1 MNKYFHTI
9 KALIKTFSPYN
20 YKILLKKEKGPKKK
34 KKTMSE
40 EEQETLLIKCLSK
53 KKKNSTNNFATEAS
67 IDTLIIPL
75 RFCGY
80 HIKGFPRCN

>member
-9 KALIKTFSPYN
+9 KARIKTFSPYN
-20 YKILLKKEKGPKKK
+20 YKILFVKRKRAKK
-34 KKTMSE
+34 KKTVGE
-40 EEQETLLIKCLSK
+40 EELETLLIKCLSK
-53 KKKNSTNNFATEAS
+53 KKKNSTNNFATEAA

>member
-34 KKTMSE
+34 KK
-40 EEQETLLIKCLSK
+40 KPWV
-53 KKKNSTNNFATEAS
+53 KKNKKH
-67 IDTLIIPL
+67 
-75 RFCGY
+75 Y
-80 HIKGFPRCN
+80 